1 VYICLGLSN
10 SRDSAFRSRGFHIL
24 LCVEKK
30 TLLKREHKWRFT
42 WDQLRSSVLKGFE
55 AGMI

>member
-1 VYICLGLSN
+1 MYICLGLSN
-10 SRDSAFRSRGFHIL
+10 SSDSAFRSSGFHIL
-24 LCVEKK
+24 LCVEK
-30 TLLKREHKWRFT
+30 TLLKREQKWRFT